1 MRKKKYEVIL
11 KESEREELKRIIRN
25 PREQIKRVIKAKVL
39 LKMDEGRKNG
49 NWDDEQIWRAFDLSL
64 ASIVRLRRQFVKEG
78 YESAIS
84 RRPYLK
90 GVRRK
95 FDGDGEAKLIALCC
109 STPPDGRASWSLR
122 LLADRVV
129 ELGIV
134 GSISPE
140 GLRQT
145 LKKMNL
151 SHG

>member
-1 MRKKKYEVIL
+1 MRKKKYEVTL
-11 KESEREELKRIIRN
+11 KENEKEELKRIIRN
-25 PREQIKRVIKAKVL
+25 PREKIKKIIKAKVL

-49 NWDDEQIWRAFDLSL
+49 DWTDEQIWQAFDLSP
-64 ASIVRLRRQFVKEG
+64 ASVVRLRRQFVKEG
-78 YESAIS
+78 YEAAIS
-84 RRPYLK
+84 RRPYPK
-90 GVRRK
+90 GGRRK

-122 LLADRVV
+122 LLADRIV

-134 GSISPE
+134 ESISPE